1 MADTKPEPEEKSKSE
16 LSPLQQRIKDMEAKY
31 KELNTTIQESK
42 AKVIADER
50 ALLTCLQELMPLQN
64 AYLGGIIQAQQKQ
77 LSELSTDEASAQ
89 SIYGATPRVRT
100 RQNNVVD

>member
-31 KELNTTIQESK
+31 KELNTTLQESK
-42 AKVIADER
+42 AKVIADESD
-50 ALLTCLQELMPLQN
+50 LLTCLQELMPLQN

-77 LSELSTDEASAQ
+77 LSELSIDEAPAKPV
-89 SIYGATPRVRT
+89 ATPRVRT